1 MNYLGE
7 KYTIEDVITSD
18 VNLYAIE
25 TEMEVS
31 SLSRKYV
38 YDLAN
43 QFFYDDDHEGF
54 NSIGSGYWHDKQH
67 GWAFNNG
74 DKIELLVGPKATINF
89 SFCQYSAGGA
99 TIVGSNG
106 ASVDAKVDSDG
117 GAGSLDYEGEA
128 GTLTLTINSSGA
140 VYIHSITVF
149 NTSETNY
156 DRQGNWIIV
165 KKGDASSLLDAI
177 EIAKGIENAKIFLP
191 DGTYDLGETVKT
203 VISGKNVSLIG
214 QSAEKTIIVNRPPVA
229 MEGLDKAD
237 LLKNTGEGLYMQD
250 ISLKNDLSYGGNDG
264 RAASLHDQGTK
275 TIGKNVYLLSHQDT
289 YYSHKQGGL
298 YYWEGGELHGTVD
311 YLCGNGKVYFN
322 EVKLV
327 NEVRGSATIT
337 ANSELYVFNN
347 CTVENNAGTYNFGRA
362 WSDNPVC
369 IYLNTTLLDG
379 GEKLASTRW
388 NLNGLNCDYSIAGE
402 YGTKDANGN
411 NITPASNNVTFT
423 KQNTQMNT
431 ILDASALQ
439 TYSIE
444 NVLGEWAATA
454 QAATTQVLAPSDA
467 KLENGKVTWSPNY
480 NNASAYALFKN
491 GEFVGLT
498 EEFSYDVQVGA
509 NDVLTIRAANAR
521 GGFGLPAVV
530 TVVTGI
536 NELPTDVAPADG
548 SIYNMQGL
556 RVQNAQKGLYII
568 DGRKVAIK

>member
-1 MNYLGE
+1 M
-7 KYTIEDVITSD
+7 DA
-18 VNLYAIE
+18 LYRAPIPE
-25 TEMEVS
+25 
-31 SLSRKYV
+31 
-38 YDLAN
+38 
-43 QFFYDDDHEGF
+43 
-54 NSIGSGYWHDKQH
+54 
-67 GWAFNNG
+67 
-74 DKIELLVGPKATINF
+74 
-89 SFCQYSAGGA
+89 
-99 TIVGSNG
+99 
-106 ASVDAKVDSDG
+106 
-117 GAGSLDYEGEA
+117 
-128 GTLTLTINSSGA
+128 
-140 VYIHSITVF
+140 
-149 NTSETNY
+149 
-156 DRQGNWIIV
+156 
-165 KKGDASSLLDAI
+165 
-177 EIAKGIENAKIFLP
+177 
-191 DGTYDLGETVKT
+191 
-203 VISGKNVSLIG
+203 
-214 QSAEKTIIVNRPPVA
+214 
-229 MEGLDKAD
+229 KAD
-237 LLKNTGEGLYMQD
+237 AVIASCGGFPKDMSLY
-250 ISLKNDLSYGGNDG
+250 
-264 RAASLHDQGTK
+264 QGTK

-521 GGFGLPAVV
+521 GGFGEPAVV

-536 NELPTDVAPADG
+536 DELPTDVAPADG
-548 SIYNMQGL
+548 SIYNMQGV
-556 RVQNAQKGLYII
+556 RVQTAQKGLYII